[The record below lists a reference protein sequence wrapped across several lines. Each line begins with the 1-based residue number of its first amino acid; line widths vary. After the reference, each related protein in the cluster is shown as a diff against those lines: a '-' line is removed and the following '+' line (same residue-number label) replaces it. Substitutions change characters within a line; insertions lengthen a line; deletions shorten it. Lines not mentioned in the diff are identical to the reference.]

1 MPNLKVQRKFK
12 IKNDRGDS
20 HAEACH
26 SRPVSRYGVNSIGD
40 PLTHPS
46 PLRGEGEGWIP
57 DQVRNDELKGRRGG
71 FTLIEVVVAT
81 AILAIALT
89 VIIELFAGGLRL
101 ARVSKEY
108 TKAVNY
114 ANAKMEEIASR
125 QTLEEGSTEG
135 EFDETFR
142 WRVTMDRVNLLPVE
156 RPWEVK
162 PPIQLF
168 KIRVDVLWKP
178 GSQERS
184 ASVETY
190 RAMKVKDE
198 DEKKS

>member
-1 MPNLKVQRKFK
+1 MVKHQR
-12 IKNDRGDS
+12 N
-20 HAEACH
+20 
-26 SRPVSRYGVNSIGD
+26 
-40 PLTHPS
+40 
-46 PLRGEGEGWIP
+46 
-57 DQVRNDELKGRRGG
+57 RNNAGCANG

-81 AILAIALT
+81 AILAISLT

-114 ANAKMEEIASR
+114 ANAKMEEITSQ
-125 QTLEEGSTEG
+125 QTLEEGTAEG
-135 EFDETFR
+135 EFDETFH
-142 WRVTMDRVNLLPVE
+142 WRVTMDRVNLLPTE
-156 RPWEVK
+156 KPSDVK

-190 RAMKVKDE
+190 RTMKVKD

>member
-1 MPNLKVQRKFK
+1 MRIEALARRANEMICRRHGLKDK
-12 IKNDRGDS
+12 
-20 HAEACH
+20 
-26 SRPVSRYGVNSIGD
+26 
-40 PLTHPS
+40 
-46 PLRGEGEGWIP
+46 
-57 DQVRNDELKGRRGG
+57 G
-71 FTLIEVVVAT
+71 FTLIDVVVAV
-81 AILAIALT
+81 AILGIALT

-114 ANAKMEEIASR
+114 ANSKMEEITSK
-125 QTLEEGSTEG
+125 QILEEGSTEG

-142 WRVTMDRVNLLPVE
+142 WRVTMNKLNLLPVE
-156 RPWEVK
+156 KPWEVK
-162 PPIQLF
+162 PPIQFF

-184 ASVETY
+184 ASVETF
-190 RAMKVKDE
+190 RTMKVKD

>member
-1 MPNLKVQRKFK
+1 MLKAGSNLKPRQTRSLSEASLARGANEMICRKHSL
-12 IKNDRGDS
+12 GD
-20 HAEACH
+20 
-26 SRPVSRYGVNSIGD
+26 
-40 PLTHPS
+40 
-46 PLRGEGEGWIP
+46 
-57 DQVRNDELKGRRGG
+57 KG

-125 QTLEEGSTEG
+125 ETLEEGSAEG

>member
-1 MPNLKVQRKFK
+1 MTQGALRLRQDRILPPTSNLQPQA
-12 IKNDRGDS
+12 S
-20 HAEACH
+20 SEAILERSEPRRRANEMICRRH
-26 SRPVSRYGVNSIGD
+26 S
-40 PLTHPS
+40 
-46 PLRGEGEGWIP
+46 LR
-57 DQVRNDELKGRRGG
+57 DNG

-81 AILAIALT
+81 AVLAIALT

-114 ANAKMEEIASR
+114 ANAKMEELASK

-142 WRVTMDRVNLLPVE
+142 WRVTTDKVNLLPVE
-156 RPWEVK
+156 KPWEVK

-190 RAMKVKDE
+190 RAIKVKDG